1 MKASEITKYT
11 AAAALTVLL
20 GSCSKVE
27 DSAPGAKLISIE
39 LKVSME
45 PATRSLNTKRSW
57 NPGKDHILVSTY
69 QTNYG
74 DFSFGEYLV
83 IDTEGNTKA
92 IQPAVRKTDE
102 YFSGPTQTRIY
113 AFYWPAG
120 SRDRKVNL
128 QDQST
133 PQLLEAADILESRFN
148 PDGIPTEG
156 VTTVSFYHALTRIR
170 LVLDKATINASEVT
184 EVLIASATEASIGT
198 RWPGGGPI
206 LTLEYANPGW
216 ISMCRD
222 TDEPNVFEALVA
234 PWIQGVWH
242 GYRPGGEQIKVRFR
256 NPESGEISEFSV
268 LFDNATIWASDTTYE
283 YTISR

>member
-1 MKASEITKYT
+1 MKASEITKCT
-11 AAAALTVLL
+11 AAAALAILL

-27 DSAPGAKLISIE
+27 DSAPGTKLIPIE

-45 PATRSLNTKRSW
+45 PATRSLHTKRSW

-83 IDTEGNTKA
+83 TDTEGNTKP
-92 IQPAVRKTDE
+92 IQPAVRKTEE
-102 YFSGPTQTRIY
+102 YFRGPTHTRIY

-128 QDQST
+128 QNQST
-133 PQLLEAADILESRFN
+133 PELLAAADILESRYS
-148 PDGIPTEG
+148 PEDGIPTEG

-184 EVLIASATEASIGT
+184 EVLIASDTEVSIGT

-206 LTLEYANPGW
+206 MKLDYANPGW
-216 ISMCRD
+216 VSMCRD
-222 TDEPNVFEALVA
+222 TDEPYVFEALVT
-234 PWIQGVWH
+234 P

-256 NPESGEISEFSV
+256 NQESGGTSEFPV
-268 LFDNATIWASDTTYE
+268 LFDDAANWAGDTTYE

>member
-1 MKASEITKYT
+1 MKASKITKYT
-11 AAAALTVLL
+11 AAAALTILL
-20 GSCSKVE
+20 GSCAKVE
-27 DSAPGAKLISIE
+27 DSASGTKLIPIE
-39 LKVSME
+39 LKVSIE
-45 PATRSLNTKRSW
+45 PATRSLHTKKSW

-92 IQPAVRKTDE
+92 IQPAVRKTKE
-102 YFSGPTQTRIY
+102 YDYAPQTRIY

-120 SRDRKVNL
+120 SRDKKVNL

-133 PQLLEAADILESRFN
+133 PQLLEAVDILEATPSKGSEDLQ
-148 PDGIPTEG
+148 PEG
-156 VTTVSFYHALTRIR
+156 VATVSFYHALARIR
-170 LVLDKATINASEVT
+170 LVLDKATIDASEVT
-184 EVLIASATEASIGT
+184 EVLVASDTEASIGT
-198 RWPGGGPI
+198 RWQSGGAI
-206 LTLEYANPGW
+206 LTLEYSNPGW

-234 PWIQGVWH
+234 PTP
-242 GYRPGGEQIKVRFR
+242 GYKHRLGGEQIKVRFR
-256 NPESGEISEFSV
+256 NQESGEPSEFSV
-268 LFDNATIWASDTTYE
+268 LFDDATKLEGDKTYE

>member
-1 MKASEITKYT
+1 MKKSKITEYM
-11 AAAALTVLL
+11 AVVALSLLL

-27 DSAPGAKLISIE
+27 DSAPDTKLIPIE

-92 IQPAVRKTDE
+92 IQPAVRKTEE
-102 YFSGPTQTRIY
+102 YFKGPTHTRIY

-133 PQLLEAADILESRFN
+133 PELLEAADILASRYN
-148 PDGIPTEG
+148 PDGVPTEG
-156 VTTVSFYHALTRIR
+156 VASVSFYHALARIR

-184 EVLIASATEASIGT
+184 EILIMSDTEASIGT
-198 RWPGGGPI
+198 RWPGGGPM

-222 TDEPNVFEALVA
+222 TDEPNVFEALVV
-234 PWIQGVWH
+234 PSS
-242 GYRPGGEQIKVRFR
+242 YRPIGELIKVRFR
-256 NPESGEISEFSV
+256 EQESGEISEFSV
-268 LFDNATIWASDTTYE
+268 LFDNVTRWAGDTTYE

>member
-1 MKASEITKYT
+1 MKASKITKYT
-11 AAAALTVLL
+11 AAAALTILL
-20 GSCSKVE
+20 GSCAKVE
-27 DSAPGAKLISIE
+27 DSASGTKLIPIE
-39 LKVSME
+39 LKVSIE
-45 PATRSLNTKRSW
+45 PATRSLHTKKSW

-83 IDTEGNTKA
+83 TDTEGNTKA
-92 IQPAVRKTDE
+92 IQPAVRKTEE
-102 YFSGPTQTRIY
+102 YFRGPTHTRIY

-120 SRDRKVNL
+120 SRDRKINL

-133 PQLLEAADILESRFN
+133 PELLEAADILESRYS
-148 PDGIPTEG
+148 PDGGVPTEG
-156 VTTVSFYHALTRIR
+156 VVTVSFFHALARIR
-170 LVLDKATINASEVT
+170 LILDKATINASEVT
-184 EVLIASATEASIGT
+184 EVLIASNTEASIGT

-206 LTLEYANPGW
+206 LTLAYANPGW

-234 PWIQGVWH
+234 P

-256 NPESGEISEFSV
+256 AQESEEISEFPV
-268 LFDNATIWASDTTYE
+268 LFDDAANWAGDTTYE